1 MVCLWTYVWLA
12 VLYRTFIEKRFD
24 LKCARVTCFLA
35 LQPVH
40 LCKHLLSKRVWIVE
54 LGHVAAWFAW
64 GLVTIVAL
72 YLSLCFL
79 LRSSSIQHGVVTLR
93 KYFSYAS
100 ACLLCSY
107 CVVVIA
113 FLQDDFSTRLVWE
126 NSYSTTPWWYK
137 WTAVWGNHDGSWLL
151 WCLLTAMQLSVALF
165 GEKNRPH
172 LRVMLLFS
180 SVFMSFILSYQLF
193 FANPFLRLLPMP
205 PPQGMDLNPLLQD
218 TMFLTHPPLLY
229 AGSTALSVVY
239 IYSLCACWSQDFFD
253 NYPWQESIRLW
264 SLWSWTFLTA
274 GIALGSYWAYHEL
287 GWGGWWFWDPV
298 ENLSLLPWLITTA
311 VLHTR
316 FREVSSQEKK
326 NTLAM
331 ALSACTV
338 VVLGLFVVRSGL
350 LVSVHSFADNPR
362 KATFLLA
369 FFLVIAACSLL
380 SWFRLRYMLS
390 VQRHVL
396 VSASSLVAK
405 SSTNAIDW
413 LAIQR
418 TMFYLL
424 HLWLLLATLYP
435 WVSEVFLDQKVSVGH
450 DYFHTFVGA
459 IWLMMG
465 FAMGLSQMG
474 KNIKKALKL
483 SVVSAFVTLSI
494 MLFVYMQSLPWDLI
508 YCGVMYV
515 TVWVFATHFSRIQKS
530 YRARRIGA
538 LVHVCVA
545 FFACAVTLQS
555 YRQSYTHAT
564 LKPGQHL
571 YLGQTRLAFH
581 GVKIAKGPNYD
592 AKVASITVSLNDG
605 QSVLLHP
612 EIRYFKSRQMATTK
626 SAVHSA
632 WFGDHYFVVTE
643 PSPAHYQLRWY
654 SKPYQR
660 LVWLSLA
667 GLVLLGW
674 MLWLQAYRQR
684 RGVVSVFAS
693 GFTASASIHTSTCS

>member
-1 MVCLWTYVWLA
+1 MIPELGNFLLIFSMINSLLLICIAFIYPPKDK
-12 VLYRTFIEKRFD
+12 TFF
-24 LKCARVTCFLA
+24 LSASLVTFLA
-35 LQPVH
+35 IF
-40 LCKHLLSKRVWIVE
+40 LSFI
-54 LGHVAAWFAW
+54 
-64 GLVTIVAL
+64 AL
-72 YLSLCFL
+72 EISFL
-79 LRSSSIQHGVVTLR
+79 T
-93 KYFSYAS
+93 
-100 ACLLCSY
+100 
-107 CVVVIA
+107 
-113 FLQDDFSTRLVWE
+113 DDFSVLYVAT
-126 NSYSTTPWWYK
+126 NSNPNLPIYYK
-137 WTAVWGNHDGSWLL
+137 FAALWGGHEGSL
-151 WCLLTAMQLSVALF
+151 
-165 GEKNRPH
+165 
-172 LRVMLLFS
+172 LLFLLILAGWILVFVLFNEDQKYS
-180 SVFMSFILSYQLF
+180 SAFMNIILFALLAFTVFLS
-193 FANPFLRLLPMP
+193 NPFERLLPISSIS
-205 PPQGMDLNPLLQD
+205 GSDLNPLLQD
-218 TMFLTHPPLLY
+218 FAFTIHPPMLYMGYAGLVIPFGIAMNFLLNQEKVKQLEPIRSWSVVSWSFLTL
-229 AGSTALSVVY
+229 
-239 IYSLCACWSQDFFD
+239 
-253 NYPWQESIRLW
+253 
-264 SLWSWTFLTA
+264 
-274 GIALGSYWAYHEL
+274 GISLGSWWAYYEL